1 MLSLKETKSKSFI
14 EGTLVLMVAGIVV
27 KIIGM
32 LFSVPLT
39 NMYGAEGNGI
49 FTQAYYIYT
58 AAFIISTAGLPV
70 AVSKMV
76 SEANALGKVREVKK
90 IAKVAFTTFL
100 FIGLFFTVLIMVCAK
115 WLTGTVLQSSLSYYA
130 VLAIAPSIFFV
141 SIVSA
146 IRGYYQGLSNMV
158 PTAISQ
164 VIEAVGKLVVGFLL
178 AKYLLDRNY
187 PLEVVV
193 AGAIMGVTVG
203 TVLSALYIII
213 VRAMD
218 RKKAPAE
225 ASAADLSCDSGK
237 SILKRLIKIAVP
249 ITIGASVLSITN
261 LVDMFVVMR
270 RLQFGG
276 MIYEEAN
283 YLYGAYGMAV
293 KFFNVP
299 QTIIAGIGV
308 SVIPAISASLA
319 RNEREKSGKL
329 VESSLRLTGLLAF
342 PCAAGLFALSKPILD
357 LFYYR
362 QPGDVIVAYPLLQLL
377 TPSVIF
383 VGLVSVTNSILQAN
397 GKERIP
403 VITMIA
409 GGFIKL
415 IVNYILVGM
424 PGVNIHGAP
433 IGTLCCYGA
442 IAVLNLV
449 FIARLKLHFSFI
461 KAFAKPF
468 ACAAV
473 MGVFAWYIFDPLKGF
488 IGNGAGVLMTVGASA
503 VIYGMLLIVTKAM
516 PKEDILMVPG
526 GARIVK
532 ILKIK

>member
-1 MLSLKETKSKSFI
+1 VLSLKETKSKSFI
-14 EGTLVLMVAGIVV
+14 EGTLVLMISGIIV
-27 KIIGM
+27 KVIGM

-76 SEANALGKVREVKK
+76 SEANALGRVREVRK
-90 IAKVAFTTFL
+90 IAKVALISFV
-100 FIGLFFTVLIMVCAK
+100 FIGVFFTAAIMIGAD
-115 WLTGTVLQSSLSYYA
+115 WLTSTVLQSSLSYYA

-141 SIVSA
+141 SVVSA

-178 AKYLLDRNY
+178 AKYLLDRGY
-187 PLEVVV
+187 ALEIVV

-203 TVLSALYIII
+203 TVLSAVYIVI
-213 VRAMD
+213 VRATD
-218 RKKAPAE
+218 K
-225 ASAADLSCDSGK
+225 SARLSTEGTDLTCDSGK
-237 SILKRLIKIAVP
+237 NILKRLIKIAVP

-283 YLYGAYGMAV
+283 YLYGAYGMSV

-299 QTIIAGIGV
+299 QTIIAGIGI
-308 SVIPAISASLA
+308 SVIPAISAALA
-319 RNEREKSGKL
+319 KNEQEKSGRL

-342 PCAAGLFALSKPILD
+342 PCAAGLFALAKPILD
-357 LFYYR
+357 LFYYK
-362 QPGDVIVAYPLLQLL
+362 QPQDVEVAYPLLQLL

-403 VITMIA
+403 VITMIS
-409 GGFIKL
+409 GGLIKL
-415 IVNYILVGM
+415 VVNYILVGM

-442 IAVLNLV
+442 IAVLNLF
-449 FIARLKLHFSFI
+449 FIAKLKLRFSFV

-468 ACAAV
+468 LCALV
-473 MGVFAWYIFDPLKGF
+473 MGVFAWYLFDPLKGF
-488 IGNGAGVLMTVGASA
+488 LGNGLGVLVTVGASV
-503 VIYGMLLIVTKAM
+503 VIYGLLLIVTRAM
-516 PKEDILMVPG
+516 PKEDILMIPG
-526 GARIVK
+526 GSKIVK
-532 ILKIK
+532 ILRIK